1 MMHGAVMD
9 TSNEVNLEQFAADVD
24 LYHEHLVNLYWQPL
38 KAFILSRTG
47 SLQDAEDI
55 VQEAFIR
62 AYLALDHYTLEQIQT
77 LKARPWLYK
86 ITWNV
91 FCNHVKRS
99 KLSSQVYLES
109 LEENSLLEQEHP
121 SDEHPEQAF
130 EQVERRQELET
141 LVATL
146 PHHYRV
152 PVTMYYFE
160 DLRYREIAEILQQ
173 PVGTVKVYVHRGIQ
187 LLRKAL
193 TIPGNEVR

>member
-1 MMHGAVMD
+1 MD
-9 TSNEVNLEQFAADVD
+9 TSNEVNLAQFAANVD
-24 LYHEHLVNLYWQPL
+24 LYHEQLVQLYWQPL

-55 VQEAFIR
+55 VQEAFVR
-62 AYLALDHYTLEQIQT
+62 AYLALDHYSLEQIQS

-91 FCNHVKRS
+91 FCNHVKRT
-99 KLSSQVYLES
+99 KLSSQVYLEA
-109 LEENSLLEQEHP
+109 LEEKDFVEQDRL
-121 SDEHPEQAF
+121 SNEHPERAF
-130 EQVERRQELET
+130 EQVEQRQELET

-146 PHHYRV
+146 PQNYRV

-160 DLRYREIAEILQQ
+160 EMRYREIADILQQ

-187 LLRKAL
+187 MLRKAL
-193 TIPGNEVR
+193 NIHRNEVR

>member
-1 MMHGAVMD
+1 MMHGVAME
-9 TSNEVNLEQFAADVD
+9 TSNEVNLDQFAADVD
-24 LYHEHLVNLYWQPL
+24 LYHEQLVMLYWQPL
-38 KAFILSRTG
+38 KAFIVSRTG

-77 LKARPWLYK
+77 LKVRPWLYK

-99 KLSSQVYLES
+99 KLSSQVYLEA
-109 LEENSLLEQEHP
+109 LEENSPFEQSQQ

-130 EQVERRQELET
+130 EQVEQRQELET

-146 PHHYRV
+146 PQNYRV
-152 PVTMYYFE
+152 PVSMYYFE
-160 DLRYREIAEILQQ
+160 ELRYREIAEILQQ

-187 LLRKAL
+187 MLRKAL
-193 TIPGNEVR
+193 TIPRNEVR

>member
-1 MMHGAVMD
+1 MNA
-9 TSNEVNLEQFAADVD
+9 SNEVNLEQLAADVD
-24 LYHEHLVNLYWQPL
+24 QYHERLVTLYWQPL

-62 AYLALDHYTLEQIQT
+62 AYFALERYSTEQIQT

-91 FCNHVKRS
+91 YLNHIKQTR
-99 KLSSQVYLES
+99 LASQVYLDAVDERDLS
-109 LEENSLLEQEHP
+109 MQDHLP
-121 SDEHPEQAF
+121 AEHPEIAF
-130 EQVERRQELET
+130 EQTERRQELEM

-146 PHHYRV
+146 PQSYRV
-152 PVTMYYFE
+152 PVSMYYFE
-160 DLRYREIAEILQQ
+160 ELRYREIAEILRQ

-187 LLRKAL
+187 MLRKAL
-193 TIPGNEVR
+193 DIHRNEVR